1 MKKPNKLLLDY
12 LKKFPNTATLT
23 LAKKIYKEHSAK
35 FKDVEHI
42 RTQIRYYRGQAGD
55 KNRIDAKQHIDFLA
69 KLKEELPK
77 GETEKVEPYYLP
89 KDRKKVLVISDIHLP
104 YHDDKALFASLE
116 YGLKKE
122 VDTIYINGDLLDFAL
137 ISKHENNTTKHSVK
151 YELDCAKIFLKG
163 LREMFPKALIIYKY
177 GNHDLRFDKWIRLK
191 APELLDIEHINLAE
205 ILDLRE
211 LEIIQLDSLQ
221 WCYMFDIAV
230 LHGHEL
236 PMKSGGINPARTAR
250 MKINRPLIIGHFH
263 RQSKDAGMI
272 LGKPYYYAYSSGCLC
287 DLSPAYMPIND
298 WVHGFILINQG
309 QVYQKEVINGT
320 VI

>member
-12 LKKFPNTATLT
+12 LKQFPNTATLT
-23 LAKKIYKEHSAK
+23 LAKKIYKENPAK
-35 FKDVEHI
+35 FTDVEHI

-55 KNRIDAKQHIDFLA
+55 KNRIDAKEHIDYLA

-116 YGLKKE
+116 YGLKE
-122 VDTIYINGDLLDFAL
+122 QVDTIYINGDLLDFAL

-205 ILDLRE
+205 ILGLRE

-221 WCYMFDIAV
+221 WCYMWDIAV

>member
-1 MKKPNKLLLDY
+1 MKKPNNIIYEY
-12 LKKFPNTATLT
+12 LKDYPNTANNT
-23 LAKKIYKEHSAK
+23 LAKKIYSDNPAQ
-35 FKDVEHI
+35 FKSVESI
-42 RTQIRYYRGQAGD
+42 RRLIRYYRGSDGD
-55 KNRIDAKQHIDFLA
+55 TNRNFAKEHIDYFA

-89 KDRKKVLVISDIHLP
+89 KDRHKVLIISDIHLP
-104 YHDDKALFASLE
+104 YHDDKALFAALE
-116 YGLKKE
+116 YGLKEE

-137 ISKHENNTTKHSVK
+137 ISKHENTTTKHSVK
-151 YELDCAKIFLKG
+151 YELDCAKVFLKG

-205 ILDLRE
+205 ILGLNE
-211 LEIIQLDSLQ
+211 LSIIQLDNLQ
-221 WCYMFDIAV
+221 WAYMWDIAI

-236 PMKSGGINPARTAR
+236 PMKSGGINPARAAR
-250 MKINRPLIIGHFH
+250 LKINRPLIIGHFH

-272 LGKPYYYAYSSGCLC
+272 LGKPYYYAYSTGCLC

-298 WVHGFILINQG
+298 WLHGFILINEG
-309 QVYQKEVINGT
+309 QVYQKEVINGA

>member
-1 MKKPNKLLLDY
+1 MRKPNTLILEY
-12 LKKFPNTATLT
+12 LKDFPNTPTLT
-23 LAKKIYKEHSAK
+23 LSKKIYKENTAQ
-35 FKDVEHI
+35 FKNVEYVRHLI
-42 RTQIRYYRGQAGD
+42 NYYRGNKGD
-55 KNRIDAKQHIDFLA
+55 EQRAKAKKHIDYLA

-77 GETEKVEPYYLP
+77 GESEKVEPYYLP

-104 YHDDKALFASLE
+104 YHDDKALFAALE
-116 YGLKKE
+116 YGLKE
-122 VDTIYINGDLLDFAL
+122 QVDTIYINGDLLDFAL

-151 YELDCAKIFLKG
+151 YELDCAKVFLKG
-163 LREMFPKALIIYKY
+163 LRDMFPKALIIYKY

-205 ILDLRE
+205 ILGLRE

-221 WCYMFDIAV
+221 WCYMWDIAV

-250 MKINRPLIIGHFH
+250 MKINRPLIVGHFH

-287 DLSPAYMPIND
+287 DLSPAYLPINN
-298 WVHGFILINQG
+298 WVHGFCIVENG
-309 QVYQKEVINGT
+309 VVSQKEIINGT
-320 VI
+320 IY

>member
-1 MKKPNKLLLDY
+1 MKKPNTLILQY
-12 LKKFPNTATLT
+12 LKDFPNTPTLT
-23 LAKKIYKEHSAK
+23 LAKKIYQEHPAS
-35 FKDVEHI
+35 FTNVEHI
-42 RTQIRYYRGQAGD
+42 RTSIRYYRGQAGND
-55 KNRIDAKQHIDFLA
+55 NRKDAKKHIDYFA

-89 KDRKKVLVISDIHLP
+89 KDRKKVLIISDIHLP
-104 YHDDKALFASLE
+104 YHDDKALFAVLE
-116 YGLKKE
+116 YGLKEE

-151 YELDCAKIFLKG
+151 YELDCAKVFLKG
-163 LREMFPKALIIYKY
+163 LREMFPKTLIIYKY

-205 ILDLRE
+205 ILGLNE
-211 LEIIQLDSLQ
+211 LSIIQLDNLQ
-221 WCYMFDIAV
+221 WAYMFDIAI

-250 MKINRPLIIGHFH
+250 LSVNRPLIIGHFH

-272 LGKPYYYAYSSGCLC
+272 LGKPHYYAYSSGCLC
-287 DLSPAYMPIND
+287 DLTPAYLPINN

-309 QVYQKEVINGT
+309 QVYQKEVINGR

>member
-1 MKKPNKLLLDY
+1 MKPNKLILDY
-12 LKKFPNTATLT
+12 LKQYPNTATLT
-23 LAKKIYKEHSAK
+23 LAKKIYQEHSAR
-35 FKDVEHI
+35 FTNVEHI
-42 RTQIRYYRGQAGD
+42 RTSIRYYRGQAGND
-55 KNRIDAKQHIDFLA
+55 NRKDAKKHIDYLA
-69 KLKEELPK
+69 KLKSELPK

-89 KDRKKVLVISDIHLP
+89 KDRKKVLIISDIHLP
-104 YHDDKALFASLE
+104 YHDDKALFAALE
-116 YGLKKE
+116 YGLKE
-122 VDTIYINGDLLDFAL
+122 DVDTIYINGDLLDFAL

-205 ILDLRE
+205 ILGLNE
-211 LEIIQLDSLQ
+211 LSIIQLDNLQ
-221 WCYMFDIAV
+221 WAYMFDIAV

-250 MKINRPLIIGHFH
+250 LSVNRPLIIGHFH

-272 LGKPYYYAYSSGCLC
+272 LGKPHYYAYSSGCLC
-287 DLSPAYMPIND
+287 DLTPAYLPINN
-298 WVHGFILINQG
+298 WVHGFILINEG
-309 QVYQKEVINGT
+309 QVYQKEVINGR

>member
-1 MKKPNKLLLDY
+1 MKKPNNIIYEY
-12 LKKFPNTATLT
+12 LKDYPNTPNNT
-23 LAKKIYKEHSAK
+23 LAKKIYSDNPAQ
-35 FKDVEHI
+35 FKSVESI
-42 RTQIRYYRGQAGD
+42 RRLIRYYRGSDGD
-55 KNRIDAKQHIDFLA
+55 ANRGFAKEHIDYLA

-77 GETEKVEPYYLP
+77 GESEKVEPYYLP
-89 KDRKKVLVISDIHLP
+89 KDRHKVLIISDIHLP
-104 YHDDKALFASLE
+104 YHDDKALFAALE
-116 YGLKKE
+116 YGLKEE

-137 ISKHENNTTKHSVK
+137 ISKHENTTTKHSVK
-151 YELDCAKIFLKG
+151 YELDCAKVFLKG

-205 ILDLRE
+205 ILGLRE

-250 MKINRPLIIGHFH
+250 LKINRPLIIGHFH

-272 LGKPYYYAYSSGCLC
+272 LGKPYYYAYSTGCLC

>member
-1 MKKPNKLLLDY
+1 MKPNKLILDY
-12 LKKFPNTATLT
+12 LKQFPNTATLT
-23 LAKKIYKEHSAK
+23 LAKKIYSDNPAQ
-35 FKDVEHI
+35 FKSVESI
-42 RTQIRYYRGQAGD
+42 RRLIRYYRGSDGD
-55 KNRIDAKQHIDFLA
+55 TNRGFAKEHIDYLA

-77 GETEKVEPYYLP
+77 GESEKVEPYYLP
-89 KDRKKVLVISDIHLP
+89 KDRHKVLIISDIHLP
-104 YHDDKALFASLE
+104 YHDDKALFAALE
-116 YGLKKE
+116 YGLKEE

-137 ISKHENNTTKHSVK
+137 ISKHENTTTKHSVK
-151 YELDCAKIFLKG
+151 YELDCAKVFLKG

-205 ILDLRE
+205 ILGLRE

-221 WCYMFDIAV
+221 WCYIFDIAV

-272 LGKPYYYAYSSGCLC
+272 LGKPYYYAYSTGCLC

-298 WVHGFILINQG
+298 WVHGFILINEG
-309 QVYQKEVINGT
+309 QVYQKEVINGA

>member
-1 MKKPNKLLLDY
+1 
-12 LKKFPNTATLT
+12 
-23 LAKKIYKEHSAK
+23 
-35 FKDVEHI
+35 
-42 RTQIRYYRGQAGD
+42 
-55 KNRIDAKQHIDFLA
+55 
-69 KLKEELPK
+69 
-77 GETEKVEPYYLP
+77 
-89 KDRKKVLVISDIHLP
+89 
-104 YHDDKALFASLE
+104 
-116 YGLKKE
+116 
-122 VDTIYINGDLLDFAL
+122 
-137 ISKHENNTTKHSVK
+137 
-151 YELDCAKIFLKG
+151 
-163 LREMFPKALIIYKY
+163 MFPKALIIYKY

-205 ILDLRE
+205 ILGLRE
-211 LEIIQLDSLQ
+211 LSIIQLDNLQ
-221 WCYMFDIAV
+221 WAYMWDIAV

-298 WVHGFILINQG
+298 WVHGFILINEG

>member
-1 MKKPNKLLLDY
+1 MKPNNIIYEY
-12 LKKFPNTATLT
+12 LKDYPNTPNNT
-23 LAKKIYKEHSAK
+23 LAKKIYSDNPAQ
-35 FKDVEHI
+35 FKSVESI
-42 RTQIRYYRGQAGD
+42 RRLIRYYRGSDGD
-55 KNRIDAKQHIDFLA
+55 TNRGFAKKHIDYLA

-77 GETEKVEPYYLP
+77 GESEKVEPYYLP
-89 KDRKKVLVISDIHLP
+89 KDRHKVLVISDIHLP
-104 YHDDKALFASLE
+104 YHDDKALFAALE
-116 YGLKKE
+116 YGLKE
-122 VDTIYINGDLLDFAL
+122 DVDTIYINGDLLDFAL
-137 ISKHENNTTKHSVK
+137 ISKHENTTTKHSVK
-151 YELDCAKIFLKG
+151 YELDCAKVFLKG

-191 APELLDIEHINLAE
+191 APELLDIEHIMLSE
-205 ILDLRE
+205 LLGLRE
-211 LEIIQLDSLQ
+211 LDIIQLDSLQ
-221 WCYMFDIAV
+221 WCYMWDIAV

-272 LGKPYYYAYSSGCLC
+272 LGKPYYYSYSSGCLC

-298 WVHGFILINQG
+298 WVHGFILINEG

>member
-1 MKKPNKLLLDY
+1 MRKPNPIILKY
-12 LKKFPNTATLT
+12 LKEYPNTPTLT
-23 LAKKIYKEHSAK
+23 LSKKIYKENTAQ
-35 FKDVEHI
+35 FKNLEYI
-42 RTQIRYYRGQAGD
+42 RGRVNYYRGTNGD
-55 KNRIDAKQHIDFLA
+55 EARTKAKKHIDYFA

-77 GETEKVEPYYLP
+77 GESEKVEPYYLP

-104 YHDDKALFASLE
+104 YHDDKALFAALE
-116 YGLKKE
+116 YGLKEE

-151 YELDCAKIFLKG
+151 YELDCAKVFLKG

-205 ILDLRE
+205 ILGLRE

-236 PMKSGGINPARTAR
+236 PMKSGGINPARAAR

>member
-1 MKKPNKLLLDY
+1 MKKPNNIIYQY
-12 LKKFPNTATLT
+12 LKDYPNTANNT
-23 LAKKIYKEHSAK
+23 LAKKIYSDNPAQ
-35 FKDVEHI
+35 FKSVESI
-42 RTQIRYYRGQAGD
+42 RRLIRYYRGSDGD
-55 KNRIDAKQHIDFLA
+55 TNRGFAKEHIDYLA

-77 GETEKVEPYYLP
+77 GETEKVDPYYLP

-104 YHDDKALFASLE
+104 YHDDKALFAALE
-116 YGLKKE
+116 YGLKEE

-163 LREMFPKALIIYKY
+163 LREMFPTALIIYKY

-191 APELLDIEHINLAE
+191 APELLDIENIMLSE
-205 ILDLRE
+205 ILGLRE
-211 LEIIQLDSLQ
+211 LDIIQLDSLQ
-221 WCYMFDIAV
+221 WTYMWDIAV

-236 PMKSGGINPARTAR
+236 PMKSGGINPARAAR
-250 MKINRPLIIGHFH
+250 LKINRPLIIGHFH
-263 RQSKDAGMI
+263 RQNKDAGMI
-272 LGKPYYYAYSSGCLC
+272 LGKPYYYAYSTGCLC

-298 WVHGFILINQG
+298 WVHGFILINEG

>member
-1 MKKPNKLLLDY
+1 MKPNILILDY
-12 LKKFPNTATLT
+12 LKQFPNTATLT
-23 LAKKIYKEHSAK
+23 LSKKIYSDNPAQ
-35 FKDVEHI
+35 FKSVESI
-42 RTQIRYYRGQAGD
+42 RRLIRYYRGSDGD
-55 KNRIDAKQHIDFLA
+55 TNRGFAKEHIDYLA

-77 GETEKVEPYYLP
+77 GESEKVEPYYLP
-89 KDRKKVLVISDIHLP
+89 KDRHKVLIISDIHLP
-104 YHDDKALFASLE
+104 YHDDKALFAALE
-116 YGLKKE
+116 YGLKE
-122 VDTIYINGDLLDFAL
+122 DVDTIYINGDLLDFAL
-137 ISKHENNTTKHSVK
+137 ISKHENTTTKHSVK
-151 YELDCAKIFLKG
+151 YELDCAKVFLKG

-205 ILDLRE
+205 ILGLRE
-211 LEIIQLDSLQ
+211 LDIIQLDNLQ
-221 WCYMFDIAV
+221 WCYMWDIAV

-272 LGKPYYYAYSSGCLC
+272 LGKPYYYAYSTGCLC

-298 WVHGFILINQG
+298 WVHGFILINEG

>member
-1 MKKPNKLLLDY
+1 MKKPNPIIYKY
-12 LKKFPNTATLT
+12 LENFPNTAHLT
-23 LAKKIYKEHSAK
+23 LAKKIYKEHPAK
-35 FKDVEHI
+35 FTNIEHI
-42 RTQIRYYRGQAGD
+42 RTLIRYYRGSSGD
-55 KNRIDAKQHIDFLA
+55 EGREDAKKHIDYLA

-104 YHDDKALFASLE
+104 YHDDKALFAALE
-116 YGLKKE
+116 YGLKEE

-137 ISKHENNTTKHSVK
+137 ISKHENTTTKHSVK
-151 YELDCAKIFLKG
+151 YELDCAKVFLKG

-205 ILDLRE
+205 ILCLNE
-211 LEIIQLDSLQ
+211 LSIIQLDNLQ
-221 WCYMFDIAV
+221 WAYMWDIAV

-236 PMKSGGINPARTAR
+236 PMKSGGINPARAAR
-250 MKINRPLIIGHFH
+250 LKINRPLIIGHFH

-287 DLSPAYMPIND
+287 DLSPSYMPIND
-298 WVHGFILINQG
+298 WVHGFILIDQG
-309 QVYQKEVINGT
+309 QVYQKEVIDGR

>member
-1 MKKPNKLLLDY
+1 MKKPNNIIYQY
-12 LKKFPNTATLT
+12 LKDYPNTPNNT
-23 LAKKIYKEHSAK
+23 LAKKIYSDNPAQ
-35 FKDVEHI
+35 FKSVESV
-42 RTQIRYYRGQAGD
+42 RRVIRYYRGSDGD
-55 KNRIDAKQHIDFLA
+55 INRNFAKEHIDYLA

-89 KDRKKVLVISDIHLP
+89 KDRHKVLIISDIHLP
-104 YHDDKALFASLE
+104 YHDDKALFAALE
-116 YGLKKE
+116 YGLKEE

-137 ISKHENNTTKHSVK
+137 ISKHENTTTKHSVK
-151 YELDCAKIFLKG
+151 YEIDCAKVFLKG
-163 LREMFPKALIIYKY
+163 LREMFPTALIIYKY

-191 APELLDIEHINLAE
+191 APELLDIEHIMLSE
-205 ILDLRE
+205 LLGLRE
-211 LEIIQLDSLQ
+211 LDIIQLDSLQ
-221 WCYMFDIAV
+221 WCYMWDIAV

-250 MKINRPLIIGHFH
+250 LKINRPLIIGHFH

-272 LGKPYYYAYSSGCLC
+272 LGKPYYYAYSTGCLC

-298 WVHGFILINQG
+298 WLHGFILINQG